1 MPFLVQMLAEGKSQ
15 KIEDGTEDI
24 YSLPVPKWLPP
35 QSNNCMNYVTY
46 SPLGHVLESLFTEGR
61 PCWWSFVFDIP
72 AKKAGPRSTFL
83 IG

>member
-1 MPFLVQMLAEGKSQ
+1 MPFPVQILAEEKPQ
-15 KIEDGTEDI
+15 KIEDGSEDI
-24 YSLPVPKWLPP
+24 YSPPVPNWLLP
-35 QSNNCMNYVTY
+35 QSNSCINQVTH
-46 SPLGHVLESLFTEGR
+46 SPLRHVLESLFTEVR

>member
-1 MPFLVQMLAEGKSQ
+1 MPFCVQILPEEKSQ
-15 KIEDGTEDI
+15 KIEDGSEDI
-24 YSLPVPKWLPP
+24 YSPPVRKWLPP
-35 QSNNCMNYVTY
+35 QSYNCMNYVTY
-46 SPLGHVLESLFTEGR
+46 SPLWHVLESLFTEGR